1 MALLTRTTMQ
11 TTRVTVARVRAL
23 LDPAA
28 VRERL
33 EERVRTTPGRLT
45 AYLVVLGLLGV
56 LTGLSAVVGVGSRSD
71 LVDAVATRSGPLA
84 VQAQLLYRSLSD
96 ADATAAAAFLSSG
109 AEQPQLRE
117 RYQQDIATASAALA
131 AAGADAGADGAANAG
146 PVAEIA
152 AALPVYTG
160 LVETARTYNRQNLPV
175 GSAYLR
181 EASTLMR
188 DRLLPAADRL
198 YRLATQ
204 RLADD
209 RDGAAA
215 FPWLTVPLVLLLLA
229 GLGAVQVDLVR
240 RTRRLVNVGLAT
252 ATAIG
257 VVLLL
262 WVGLSWIGAAVNLN
276 ASDRDGSAQ
285 VEVLAQARIAALQ
298 ARADEALTLV
308 ARGGGAGFE
317 DAFTTAMI
325 RLAGPD
331 GQGGLLAR
339 AQDDATD
346 PAVRD
351 ALAGAVSA
359 VGEWRTV
366 HAELRDLDN
375 TGQYPEAVAL
385 AVGAEG
391 SSAAAFN
398 RVDDQLAAA
407 IATADRAF
415 DDRAASAAGALA
427 ATGFGWTILTLIL
440 VAGIVVGL
448 QQRIAEYR

>member
-1 MALLTRTTMQ
+1 MHTTP
-11 TTRVTVARVRAL
+11 VARARAL

-33 EERVRTTPGRLT
+33 EERVRTTPGRLM

-56 LTGLSAVVGVGSRSD
+56 LAGLSAVVGVGGRSD
-71 LVDAVATRSGPLA
+71 LVDAVSARSGPLA

-109 AEQPQLRE
+109 AEPPQLRE

-131 AAGADAGADGAANAG
+131 AAGADATDGAGAYGAANAG
-146 PVAEIA
+146 AVAEIA

-160 LVETARTYNRQNLPV
+160 LIETARTYNRLNLPV

-209 RDGAAA
+209 RAGAAA
-215 FPWLTVPLVLLLLA
+215 FPWLTIPLLLLLLA

-252 ATAIG
+252 ATAVG

-276 ASDRDGSAQ
+276 ASARDGSAQ

-317 DAFTTAMI
+317 DAFTTAMN
-325 RLAGPD
+325 RLAGQD

-351 ALAGAVSA
+351 ALAGALSA

-385 AVGAEG
+385 AVGADG

-398 RVDDQLAAA
+398 RVDDRLAAA

-415 DDRAASAAGALA
+415 DDRADRAAGALA
-427 ATGFGWTILTLIL
+427 ATSFGWTVLTLML

>member
-1 MALLTRTTMQ
+1 MALLTRQ
-11 TTRVTVARVRAL
+11 TTQATAARVKAL

-33 EERVRTTPGRLT
+33 AERVNTTPGRLT

-56 LTGLSAVVGVGSRSD
+56 LTGISAVVGVGSRSD
-71 LVDAVATRSGPLA
+71 LVDAVGTRSGPLA

-109 AEQPQLRE
+109 TEPPALRA
-117 RYQQDIATASAALA
+117 RYQSDIAAASAALA
-131 AAGADAGADGAANAG
+131 AAGGAGTGGAGTAG

-152 AALPVYTG
+152 ASLPVYTG

-175 GSAYLR
+175 GAAYLR

-188 DRLLPAADRL
+188 DRLLPAADQL
-198 YRLATQ
+198 YRLETE

-215 FPWLTVPLVLLLLA
+215 FPWLTVPLILLTLA
-229 GLGAVQVDLVR
+229 GLVVAQVYLVR
-240 RTRRLVNVGLAT
+240 RTRRLVNVGLAS
-252 ATAIG
+252 ATAAG

-308 ARGGGAGFE
+308 ARGSGGGFE
-317 DAFTTAMI
+317 DDFKTNMTK
-325 RLAGPD
+325 LAGAD

-339 AQDDATD
+339 AQNDATD
-346 PAVRD
+346 PAVSE

-359 VGEWRTV
+359 TTEWRTV
-366 HAELRDLDN
+366 HTSLRELDD
-375 TGQYPEAVAL
+375 TGQYPDAVKL
-385 AVGAEG
+385 AIGAEG

-398 RVDDQLAAA
+398 RVDDRLAAA
-407 IATADRAF
+407 IAAASRAF
-415 DDRAASAAGALA
+415 DEGADGAGGALT
-427 ATGFGWTILTLIL
+427 ATGFGWTVLTLVL
-440 VAGIVVGL
+440 VAGVVVGL